1 MKNIKKII
9 LKVLYMLIFIYL
21 FSICEEKGALALD
34 IVDVDPIIDVV
45 RVNTLIRTHCHPND
59 VLRIRNILPK
69 SNLH

>member
-1 MKNIKKII
+1 MKNIKKVI
-9 LKVLYMLIFIYL
+9 LKVLICLYL

-34 IVDVDPIIDVV
+34 IVDPIIDVV
-45 RVNTLIRTHCHPND
+45 RVNTLIRTYCHPND